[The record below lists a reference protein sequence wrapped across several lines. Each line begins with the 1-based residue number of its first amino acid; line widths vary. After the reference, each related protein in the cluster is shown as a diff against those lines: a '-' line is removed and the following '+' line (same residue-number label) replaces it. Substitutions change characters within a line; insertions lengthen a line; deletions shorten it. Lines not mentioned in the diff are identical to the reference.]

1 MKKCKILFEETK
13 ATITLNGIAVR
24 TYERFPC
31 EEIGRFTRNVIR
43 ETNISLR

>member
-1 MKKCKILFEETK
+1 MKKYKILLDETN
-13 ATITLNGIAVR
+13 TIIIVNGITVR